1 MPDTYQNR
9 PPQRREPQPGG
20 EGQRQAP
27 RAKARRRKRP
37 IWLTII
43 VRFFQTIGT
52 LLLVG
57 VITGCFMAC
66 FAVIYVKTAV
76 MPNTGLDLSAY
87 TMMENSVIYY
97 EDKNTGQLVEL
108 QTLKGKENREL
119 VTYDQIP
126 EDLINA
132 YVAIEDKRFWN
143 HQGVDWRRTGSG
155 LLRMFTG
162 GNIQGGS
169 TIDQQLIKNLTG
181 RNDVTVSRK
190 ILEIFTA
197 LEMEKNHEKEDIL
210 TIYLNWI
217 YLGNGCHGVQAA
229 AKYYFG
235 KNVWELNLAECA
247 SLAGITNNPS
257 LYAPQGVVDVVR
269 YQCQNPDC
277 KLYSLTKD
285 EVCEYCGAENSY
297 DSGSVWTNVE
307 FNKARQENILK
318 EMAKPDE
325 ARDGKAY
332 ITEAERDAAIAQPLV
347 FKWQSQADPEDP
359 DAVESEPSN
368 IYSWYVEA
376 VIREATQALM
386 DETGH
391 DEKTCRTRVF
401 SGGLSIVC
409 AYDPEVQ
416 AAIDAV
422 YNDPE
427 TLSNYVSKKG
437 QKAMSNITIVDNSSG
452 YVVAMGSTA
461 EKTVNRGSIWPVTS
475 RRQPGSSI
483 KPVSVYG
490 PAMEMGFITPA
501 STVDDNPFLLNGQVW
516 PLNVTATY
524 KGLTSVMD
532 AVTNSLNTCALR
544 TVDLITPQASY
555 DFMVNKLGFTTL
567 EPYYV
572 NSLGEVKSDIDRS
585 PMSMGGLT
593 WGVTTHEMAA
603 AYASF
608 PRNGE
613 FVKATTVLE
622 IKDSS
627 GNVIRDNRPE
637 PSWPFS
643 QKTAYYMNSMLT
655 NVVNAG
661 TGYLAKI
668 PGQTVAGKTG
678 TTNSKYDLW
687 FCGYTSYYT
696 GAVWVG
702 FKENEQINDN
712 GSRYGPAMKLWK
724 QVMEPL
730 HEGKENAPF
739 PVPENMSS
747 YSICIDCGKQAT
759 EACASDVRG
768 SRAQSFRLFASDVP
782 AERCSCHVPV
792 RICMDSPILNANG
805 EAASGRYHL
814 AGDLCPE
821 ESVRTI
827 YMVEYERELATSS
840 VHIGDASALVSWYD
854 AIPEERRYCYVH
866 VDGWEPSPE
875 PTESMDP
882 WDIPSGE
889 PTWPPDESEQPSDI
903 IVPPTQDPGPIVTI
917 EPPQPTME
925 PVTPPPAYSEEPYIP
940 VDQWGNPMYPSQ

>member
-197 LEMEKNHEKEDIL
+197 LEMEKNHKKEDIL

>member
-197 LEMEKNHEKEDIL
+197 LEMEKNHKKEDIL

-805 EAASGRYHL
+805 EATSGRYHL

>member
-9 PPQRREPQPGG
+9 PPQRREPQPQPGG
-20 EGQRQAP
+20 EGQRQTP
-27 RAKARRRKRP
+27 RAKARRRRKRP

-43 VRFFQTIGT
+43 VRFFQIIGT

-66 FAVIYVKTAV
+66 FAVVYVKTAV

-97 EDKNTGQLVEL
+97 KDKNTGQLVEL
-108 QTLKGKENREL
+108 QTLSGKENREL
-119 VTYDQIP
+119 VTYEQIP

-132 YVAIEDKRFWN
+132 FVAIEDKRFWK

-181 RNDVTVSRK
+181 RNDVTVNRK

-197 LEMEKNHEKEDIL
+197 LELENNYKKEDIL

-235 KNVWELNLAECA
+235 KNVWELDLAECA

-257 LYAPQGVVDVVR
+257 LYAPKGVVDVVR

-285 EVCEYCGAENSY
+285 KVCDYCGAENSY
-297 DSGSVWTNVE
+297 DSGSVWTNLE

-332 ITEAERDAAIAQPLV
+332 ITEAQRDAAIKEPLT

-386 DETGH
+386 EETGH
-391 DEKTCRTRVF
+391 DEKASRTRVF

-437 QKAMSNITIVDNSSG
+437 QKAMSNITIVDNSTG

-483 KPVSVYG
+483 KPLSVYA
-490 PAMEMGFITPA
+490 PAIEMGLITPA
-501 STVDDNPFLLNGQVW
+501 SVVDDNPYLLNGQLW
-516 PLNVTATY
+516 PLNVSATY
-524 KGLTSVMD
+524 GGLTSVWD
-532 AVTNSLNTCALR
+532 AVTVSLNTVALR
-544 TVDLITPQASY
+544 VVEMMTPQESY
-555 DFMVNKLGFTTL
+555 NFMENKLGFTTL

-585 PMSMGGLT
+585 PLSMGGLT
-593 WGVTTHEMAA
+593 WGVTTYEMAA
-603 AYASF
+603 AYATF

-613 FVKATTVLE
+613 FKKATTVLE
-622 IKDSS
+622 IRDSN
-627 GNVIRDNRPE
+627 GNVIRDNEPE
-637 PSWPFS
+637 ATWPIT
-643 QKTAYYMNSMLT
+643 QKTAYYINSMLT

-661 TGYLAKI
+661 TGTLARI

-702 FKENEQINDN
+702 YKENEQINDN

-739 PVPENMSS
+739 PVPENLNS
-747 YSICIDCGKQAT
+747 YYVCADCGKKAT
-759 EACASDVRG
+759 DACANDIRG
-768 SRAQSFRLFASDVP
+768 SRARSFRLFADDAP
-782 AERCSCHVPV
+782 TEECTCHVPV
-792 RICMDSPILNANG
+792 RICMDSPILDSNG
-805 EAASGRYHL
+805 EATGRYHL

-821 ESVRTI
+821 ESVRTV
-827 YMVEYERELATSS
+827 YMVNYERELATPN
-840 VHIGDASALVSWYD
+840 VRIGDADGLMSWYD
-854 AIPEERRYCYVH
+854 AIPEDKRYCYVH

-875 PTESMDP
+875 PTESLDP

-889 PTWPPDESEQPSDI
+889 PTWPPEETDEPYI
-903 IVPPTQDPGPIVTI
+903 PIPPTQDPEPIVTI
-917 EPPQPTME
+917 EPPQPTVE
-925 PVTPPPAYSEEPYIP
+925 IPTPPAYSEEPYIP